1 MENKLWI
8 SGKSARFFHRSA
20 TNGGEAVNG
29 ARAAGRPTAKSLRE
43 APKAPHEVA
52 KASIKAREAQPL
64 RTEKPAHRHGNS
76 ASNRENT
83 ASASGKERSK
93 QENDREKSQKQ
104 LRPSHDNDEGRKPT
118 DTDI

>member
-20 TNGGEAVNG
+20 TNEGEAADGV
-29 ARAAGRPTAKSLRE
+29 RAAGRCTAKVLRE

-64 RTEKPAHRHGNS
+64 RTEKPAHRHENS

-83 ASASGKERSK
+83 ALVNKKRARRAGNE
-93 QENDREKSQKQ
+93 REKSQKQ
-104 LRPSHDNDEGRKPT
+104 LRPSHDNDEGREPT
-118 DTDI
+118 GTDI